1 MTERVYVIEKSEMSK
16 LKEMLAYDPFM
27 DPKII
32 PPAPEKM
39 TPEEAKAREE
49 KIAEAK
55 KALPEG
61 ALTIIFGRQE
71 YSIKEGA
78 SVGLKGDFYLYINA
92 SEDFLKGA
100 EARFSKEL
108 KTVKRAESA
117 DESKVIDA
125 LRAEKDKA
133 AEGFGSIFG

>member
-1 MTERVYVIEKSEMSK
+1 LTERVYVIEKSEMSK

-27 DPKII
+27 DPKVI
-32 PPAPEKM
+32 PPVPANM

-71 YSIKEGA
+71 YSLKEGA
-78 SVGLKGDFYLYINA
+78 SVGLKGDNYLYINA
-92 SEDFLKGA
+92 SDDFLKGA
-100 EARFSKEL
+100 EGRFTREF
-108 KTVKRAESA
+108 KTVKRADPA
-117 DESKVIDA
+117 DEAKVIEN

>member
-1 MTERVYVIEKSEMSK
+1 LPERVYVISKAEMEP
-16 LKEMLAYDPFM
+16 LKRVLSYDPFT

-39 TPEEAKAREE
+39 TPEEQKARDE

-55 KALPEG
+55 KQLPEG
-61 ALTIIFGRQE
+61 ALTVIFGRQE
-71 YSIKEGA
+71 YSIKEGT

-92 SEDFLKGA
+92 SDDFLKGA
-100 EARFSKEL
+100 EGRFSREF
-108 KTVKRAESA
+108 KTIKRAEPA
-117 DESKVIDA
+117 DEAKVIESIKAD
-125 LRAEKDKA
+125 KDKA